1 MALLTKAE
9 NALQRLV
16 LDSFKVDETVI
27 EQRKRRAVRLQCD
40 LRSWIDAAKCVFL
53 GRDKILDSCLFLQ
66 CMSEDKTALLE
77 QFEALHEQLMNSLTE
92 MEKIRD
98 IEV

>member
-1 MALLTKAE
+1 
-9 NALQRLV
+9 
-16 LDSFKVDETVI
+16 
-27 EQRKRRAVRLQCD
+27 
-40 LRSWIDAAKCVFL
+40 
-53 GRDKILDSCLFLQ
+53 
-66 CMSEDKTALLE
+66 MSEDKTALLE